1 MTQPIGGP
9 FGLPRSIGVPDPV
22 QPSPGLAP
30 SAARGASPIA
40 PERSFETA
48 LNEALVEPK
57 PVRFSR
63 HAEERIRTR
72 GIALSPAD
80 ITRLGQAVDEA
91 ANRGA
96 KDSLVL
102 SGSLAYVVNVPSRTV
117 VTALYGNETRGH
129 VFTQID
135 SAVVI

>member
-1 MTQPIGGP
+1 MTQSIGGP
-9 FGLPRSIGVPDPV
+9 NGLPNTIGMPGSVG
-22 QPSPGLAP
+22 PSTGPAP
-30 SAARGASPIA
+30 SAARSTVPIA
-40 PERSFETA
+40 PERSFESA
-48 LNEALVEPK
+48 LHEALVEPK
-57 PVRFSR
+57 AVRFSR

-80 ITRLGQAVDEA
+80 LTRLGQAMDEA
-91 ANRGA
+91 ASRGA

-117 VTALYGNETRGH
+117 VTALYGGETRGH
-129 VFTQID
+129 VFTNID